1 MCKANG
7 LEIVDED
14 NIDELR
20 RKLRQYVKAKIDSGS
35 TDEVKTL
42 ADVTRDEKQDEIGR
56 TTLENA
62 NQRVVTISKIE
73 ISANLDFDIHKNDWE
88 KFIDRMEQYF
98 IANDII
104 NMEKKRAILLSK
116 VNAETYDMIDKI
128 CKPKKPGEKSYE
140 EIVKLVKGYL
150 KPPASYLVHRNAF
163 RQRMQHDNESIS
175 EYVTALQELT
185 NDCQFNDAD
194 DQVLDQLISGLR
206 SKSIKAELLKIKTP
220 RLDVALKKA
229 LGSEAAESGAEKLQ
243 KGGSQQQAQNEVH
256 KMDTLQGNPKQQ
268 GGIRASGQV
277 DETGN
282 HRFQTREDGG
292 RQLHRTALDRH
303 SVLSSDRRRGH

>member
-1 MCKANG
+1 MQMPVTGTAWIHELRKKELIYVCKANG
-7 LEIVDED
+7 LEIVNED

-35 TDEVKTL
+35 ADEVKTL
-42 ADVTRDEKQDEIGR
+42 ADVTRDEKQDEVGR

-62 NQRVVTISKIE
+62 NQHVVTISKTE
-73 ISANLDFDIHKNDWE
+73 ISANLDFNIHKNDFIRE

-116 VNAETYDMIDKI
+116 VNAETYDIIDKI

-163 RQRMQHDNESIS
+163 RQHDNESIS
-175 EYVTALQELT
+175 EYVAALQELT

-206 SKSIKAELLKIKTP
+206 SKSIKAELLKIETP
-220 RLDVALKKA
+220 KLDVALKKA
-229 LGSEAAESGAEKLQ
+229 LGSEAAESGAEKL
-243 KGGSQQQAQNEVH
+243 
-256 KMDTLQGNPKQQ
+256 
-268 GGIRASGQV
+268 
-277 DETGN
+277 
-282 HRFQTREDGG
+282 
-292 RQLHRTALDRH
+292 
-303 SVLSSDRRRGH
+303 